1 MADNEIDPRHGAG
14 WLERSRPVTLQT
26 VAPDTANAHDAD
38 QAWRWLDRPPDDPP
52 PRRAVGHKSWPRRA
66 GLTAGTALVVAA
78 VLALTL
84 TLTRWDS
91 AEPDHPTEQSVGVA
105 TPPASTSTPAAACA
119 GLSGAVV
126 TDTAGDS
133 RSMAGVIAA
142 FEHAY
147 YQRRDAEAALRLVA
161 PEAGLVPEALA
172 AGIASIP
179 TGSTHCVAITP
190 VAEAT
195 AEVHL
200 VERHPDG
207 SRIDYLQ
214 LINVRA
220 TTPAGG
226 DLVISNIQKRG

>member
-1 MADNEIDPRHGAG
+1 MSDNEIDTRHGAG
-14 WLERSRPVTLQT
+14 WLEQSRPVTLRT
-26 VAPDTANAHDAD
+26 VDTDTAHAHDTD
-38 QAWRWLDRPPDDPP
+38 QAWRWLDRPTPGPP
-52 PRRAVGHKSWPRRA
+52 QRREVGGKSWQRRA
-66 GLTAGTALVVAA
+66 GITAATVLVAA
-78 VLALTL
+78 AVFAV
-84 TLTRWDS
+84 TLTRWGS
-91 AEPDHPTEQSVGVA
+91 AEPDHTTERSVGVA
-105 TPPASTSTPAAACA
+105 TPLASTSAPAAACT

-126 TDTAGDS
+126 TDTAGDPH
-133 RSMAGVIAA
+133 SMAGVIAA

-207 SRIDYLQ
+207 ARIDYLQ

-220 TTPAGG
+220 TTPTGG